1 MLAAANM
8 LEIHVDETLLRKIQI
23 LEAYELGANDK
34 KHRADSSKP
43 CRNAHACAMCKKVC
57 DQRIG

>member
-34 KHRADSSKP
+34 HKTDSKKP